1 MSGIIDENIVSL
13 VFDNSRF
20 QSGVT
25 DTLKIVSGLTKNLD
39 FAGAHA
45 FDSLDKSVRK
55 VDISPLSKAF
65 DTLTDKSTW
74 ATTTALNCMIRLEN
88 RVIEFAKRVTD
99 ALTVKPIMEGF
110 NTYEAR
116 LEATQT
122 IMSATGES
130 LDKVNKKIDELNK
143 YSDETIYSFKDMTM
157 NIGKFTN
164 AGVSLDDSVQ
174 AIMGVSNAAAIAGAN
189 ANEASRAMYN
199 LAQSLAMGYVQYID
213 WKSIENAN
221 MATKDFK
228 KHIADVGVA
237 MGTVEKI
244 NEDLYKVAGKEY
256 NLQGLFKD
264 ALKDQWLTSDTL
276 INVLKEYA
284 DSETEIGKKAFAAAK
299 DLKTL
304 TQMMDTLR
312 EGAASKWAQTF
323 QLLIGDLTEAKVM
336 LKQVA
341 APIEEIIDMSAEF
354 RNGLISQGFT
364 DGFSELKDTIEAAG
378 LSNDDFEKKLINHA
392 RVEGV
397 HIDTLIKKY
406 DNLAGVITAG
416 GIPKQIISDVL
427 TDMAKSAEDTA
438 ETFDEEIK
446 RIDSFNAAVERVKK
460 QHFETTY
467 AERTAMMEELTKA
480 GFNYANTSSLV
491 TRVLNGEKL
500 TMEELSTAELRSLA
514 FTEEQVKKLSK
525 YQLSLG
531 DTTKRV
537 SQLTDQMSRANVRFL
552 WLDTLRSAME
562 TLKNVVGSAETAF
575 NQVFGKKLPDGFQTA
590 VERIHSFVEGLQLT
604 QDKIDKL
611 THGFRGIFLVL
622 DAVGYAMKSGINF
635 VIKVLNT
642 MLPSLNLNLFDM
654 TDKVGNLG
662 ERFNHFVKSVHPL
675 EAAFKKME
683 PYLERVPKLLAKA
696 VEKGKEFAKLGKDAV
711 DKFIEGM
718 EGNKSTLIG
727 KIGNLFKQVIE
738 SIKQIFK
745 TGFSLFGKD
754 SIGGD
759 ITKGVTDAFKIAK
772 KSIEKTIDMIASFFS
787 STSANG
793 KRLATAAKDIDYG
806 LILRLGIFGTALKH
820 LIKAFFDVKSTFK
833 STTTF
838 LGSMMNFLKS
848 SQNLFTSIKL
858 GVDKVTN
865 TMSIKN
871 LAQSISELGE
881 TVKNIALSVLLIS
894 ISCRLLSKCSWSDIS
909 KAQTILGTVSGL
921 LVGMIIALSAID
933 KNMGNKFSFKGIN
946 MILSS
951 GVLGVLGA
959 VIMELTVCMGIIALL
974 LHKNPGAMMAA
985 FGIVSG
991 LIIELGGLAVAIAAV
1006 SKIANPLAIAAGA
1019 AVIVALGTAILPT
1032 VAAVI
1037 ILGKMKT
1044 NELIRGGLAT
1054 GIIIG
1059 VLVGIAIGCVALA
1072 SQLTVAGPAIATVSL
1087 LVGSLGT
1094 AVLEIALACKMMADV
1109 KFDTIIKVGLL
1120 ITYIAGIATAMA
1132 ILTKTAGFGAIGAG
1146 MLIIGFSASLLLIA
1160 LGIEKLGSLSE
1171 DAIAKGLSVMVVLGG
1186 IFTVMA
1192 LFSRKST
1199 SSIKFLKQGKN
1210 TAYQKDS
1217 AGGMLGMYVGF
1228 AVACYVLAL
1237 AIGKLAAYS
1246 PEQLAVGLGVII
1258 VLSGVFDVMLICSQG
1273 MAKAGKGGAAALLAL
1288 VGAVAL
1294 LALVAA
1300 KIGEVDGESLA
1311 KGVIAIS
1318 ILSLVVESL
1327 IKTSRRLAYAKGI
1340 APALLTMAV
1349 LLTSIGLCITI
1360 VSKYSGENLL
1370 GATVAIAALMEMVA
1384 LVSKQLSKNVIHKNT
1399 LKSMAMLTALVVAAG
1414 AAIAI
1419 VCAFSKN
1426 GKEAIG
1432 AAAALSLVMLSLA
1445 GTSVI
1450 ITKFGTGTGSF
1461 AKSIIVIGLL
1471 SAMMIALGY
1480 AFSLLVGL
1488 DCDQMLTAAESLLK
1502 VMTGLTVLAVACAA
1516 IGAIGPGAFIGVGV
1530 IAALMVAIAGIGILA
1545 AWAVMEFIIKHE
1557 DDINKL
1563 GKILENFGKKLAP
1576 LGNSFKNLNKDSLD
1590 GFVSLMETFAKM
1602 SKMKFGD
1609 DDVKGVSTLS
1619 EFSKFLPELARSM
1632 VQFSNILTDG
1642 KFDSDQVKAA
1652 AACGEMVAKIW
1663 NTLPKEGGRIQDLLG
1678 KTKDLADFTK
1688 NLAPLGEGI
1697 RDFAIAVG
1705 NEDLD
1710 YELANKAAAI
1720 AETISKLQNNLPSY
1734 DGTLQEWFGSKQS
1747 LLDFGT
1753 SLWQFGRAC
1762 RFFAEGVRGYDE
1774 VAPDYD
1780 LAKKAGDM
1788 AEVLSKLQNNLPS
1801 YDGRLQ
1807 EWFGT
1812 KQDLVTFGNSLWQF
1826 GRGCRFFAEGIR
1838 GYGETPPD
1846 YDLADTAANVAK
1858 TLATLES
1865 RLPSYGGKLT
1875 KWFGEKQDLQTFGQ
1889 QLGSFGEQLGGVLNC
1904 WANTKA
1910 TSLQVERA
1918 EQLAQFAADL
1928 ETNLPTTDGKLTGW
1942 FSKKQ
1947 DLSHFAENLGPFGKG
1962 ISAFMENI
1970 QGIEVVDAILVTRA
1984 IQGLNNLAEESNINN
1999 IDALAAINKEN
2010 VISCKEN
2017 VVELAKMLIAFEEN
2031 MKGINGYNLSSV
2043 TNSLKNLIDMATTI
2057 DGANYGGLSDFK
2069 TGMENIA
2076 YDSIDN
2082 FCNVFDGADEKVS
2095 GAFDIFNSTVESA
2108 MYENLDS
2115 WKSVGNHLIVQFG
2128 SGVLEKMSD
2137 AREQGEKVARETR
2150 DGYNSYHMDFFA
2162 AGQNFVSGLVDGMKA
2177 DMWRAAWIADELG
2190 KNTIAALKK
2199 ALDEH
2204 SPSKITYGMGE
2215 YFVDG
2220 LTNGIESKY
2229 DQAIRSSDGLGNGLI
2244 DAMQKA
2250 MNDVN
2255 DMMNSDTDAFTIRP
2269 VVDLSNVEDASN
2281 NIAKLFDN
2289 SPSIKS
2295 AVSNISSMYGT
2306 SSSKYASLI
2315 DTLNGIERG
2324 GNTTN
2329 NTYNVNGVTY
2339 DDGTN
2344 VANAVESLISA
2355 ANIRRRV

>member
-130 LDKVNKKIDELNK
+130 LDKVNKKIDELNR

-244 NEDLYKVAGKEY
+244 NEDLYKVAGNEY

-276 INVLKEYA
+276 ITVLKEYA
-284 DSETEIGKKAFAAAK
+284 DGETEIGKKAFAAAK
-299 DLKTL
+299 DIKTF

-354 RNGLISQGFT
+354 RNGLISQAFT

-378 LSNDDFEKKLINHA
+378 LSNDDFEKNLIRHA

-537 SQLTDQMSRANVRFL
+537 SQLTDQMGRANVKFL

-590 VERIHSFVEGLQLT
+590 AERVHTFVEGLQLT

-611 THGFRGIFLVL
+611 THGFKGIFLVL

-642 MLPSLNLNLFDM
+642 MIPGFNLNLFDM
-654 TDKVGNLG
+654 TDKVGTLG
-662 ERFNHFVKSVHPL
+662 ERFNNFVKSVHPL

-683 PYLERVPKLLAKA
+683 PHLKKVPVLFGEAIGKA
-696 VEKGKEFAKLGKDAV
+696 KEFGKAGKDAV
-711 DKFIEGM
+711 MHFASGIKETIAKTGILNSIKDTIHSLILGIRSIIDEEVSAPEGSVGSTVRNAFDKVFTTVKKIITFVITTLKDFFNDG
-718 EGNKSTLIG
+718 EGNGKSLTTVAKNINFGLIAR
-727 KIGNLFKQVIE
+727 IGLMSGLMLKLTKMFTNFTKSLKATTTVLT
-738 SIKQIFK
+738 KLV
-745 TGFSLFGKD
+745 TGFSSFANTFGTFNTAV
-754 SIGGD
+754 
-759 ITKGVTDAFKIAK
+759 TKI
-772 KSIEKTIDMIASFFS
+772 
-787 STSANG
+787 STG
-793 KRLATAAKDIDYG
+793 IKRKATAQS
-806 LILRLGIFGTALKH
+806 LELLSETLR
-820 LIKAFFDVKSTFK
+820 
-833 STTTF
+833 
-838 LGSMMNFLKS
+838 
-848 SQNLFTSIKL
+848 
-858 GVDKVTN
+858 
-865 TMSIKN
+865 
-871 LAQSISELGE
+871 
-881 TVKNIALSVLLIS
+881 NIAVGVLLIA
-894 ISCRLLSKCSWSDIS
+894 ISCRILSRCSWEDMA
-909 KAQTILGTVSGL
+909 KAGVIFGVITTIFVGLFAAMYFMTRKTEKLNFGAITSLVTSG
-921 LVGMIIALSAID
+921 VFNIIALAIGELVLCIAA
-933 KNMGNKFSFKGIN
+933 MMLLVHIN
-946 MILSS
+946 PNAAFAAS
-951 GVLGVLGA
+951 
-959 VIMELTVCMGIIALL
+959 GIIAGLL
-974 LHKNPGAMMAA
+974 LE
-985 FGIVSG
+985 I
-991 LIIELGGLAVAIAAV
+991 GGLMIALVAV
-1006 SKIANPLAIAAGA
+1006 SKIGKPLVILSSTALLVALSGAILAVTAAILILGNMNTNSLLKGGA
-1019 AVIVALGTAILPT
+1019 ACGIIVVVLGAIVIGIVALSKKITMSLP
-1032 VAAVI
+1032 A
-1037 ILGKMKT
+1037 
-1044 NELIRGGLAT
+1044 
-1054 GIIIG
+1054 IIG
-1059 VLVGIAIGCVALA
+1059 ISIM
-1072 SQLTVAGPAIATVSL
+1072 
-1087 LVGSLGT
+1087 LGNITT
-1094 AVLEIALACKMMADV
+1094 AVLAIVAACVIMNNV
-1109 KFDTIIKVGLL
+1109 EWSSIGKVSILL
-1120 ITYIAGIATAMA
+1120 IELAVLSVAMTHLSKASVGSISAGLIM
-1132 ILTKTAGFGAIGAG
+1132 IG
-1146 MLIIGFSASLLLIA
+1146 LSASLLLLA
-1160 LGIEKLGSLSE
+1160 LGIKELATVQPE
-1171 DAIAKGLSVMVVLGG
+1171 DVFKGIVIIGVMGAICLAM
-1186 IFTVMA
+1186 MA
-1192 LFSRKST
+1192 FSKNANKVYKDKNVFAAST
-1199 SSIKFLKQGKN
+1199 SGGFMGMFIGFSISL
-1210 TAYQKDS
+1210 
-1217 AGGMLGMYVGF
+1217 LII
-1228 AVACYVLAL
+1228 AVA
-1237 AIGKLAAYS
+1237 IKKLASYS
-1246 PEQLAVGLGVII
+1246 PEQLAVGIAVIGAI
-1258 VLSGVFDVMLICSQG
+1258 SLIFDAMMLC
-1273 MAKAGKGGAAALLAL
+1273 AKG
-1288 VGAVAL
+1288 
-1294 LALVAA
+1294 
-1300 KIGEVDGESLA
+1300 LA
-1311 KGVIAIS
+1311 KGTKGAASSLLAMSACIAIITLCCIQLSKCDPMGVTVGVAAIAALS
-1318 ILSLVVESL
+1318 IVVDIMMLIARKLDGKKIAGSLLAMSVLILAIGTSL
-1327 IKTSRRLAYAKGI
+1327 
-1340 APALLTMAV
+1340 AV
-1349 LLTSIGLCITI
+1349 L
-1360 VSKYSGENLL
+1360 SKFKGGDLA
-1370 GATVAIAALMEMVA
+1370 GATVAIGALLLVISGVLAIFSQIKISAKTIASFSMLSLLVAAIGASIAIVA
-1384 LVSKQLSKNVIHKNT
+1384 AFTKDAKEA
-1399 LKSMAMLTALVVAAG
+1399 MAAAG
-1414 AAIAI
+1414 AISA
-1419 VCAFSKN
+1419 
-1426 GKEAIG
+1426 
-1432 AAAALSLVMLSLA
+1432 VMLSL
-1445 GTSVI
+1445 GMVSIMV
-1450 ITKFGTGTGSF
+1450 TKFGTGNGGF
-1461 AKSIIVIGLL
+1461 AKGVIIMGVLAGFMVAI
-1471 SAMMIALGY
+1471 GY
-1480 AFSLLVGL
+1480 AFSLILGF
-1488 DCDQMLTAAESLLK
+1488 DCDKMLAASESLLK
-1502 VMTGLTVLAVACAA
+1502 VMTALTVLAVACAA
-1516 IGAIGPGAFIGVGV
+1516 IGSIGPTAFIGVGV

-1557 DDINKL
+1557 EDIDKL

-1590 GFVSLMETFAKM
+1590 GFVSLMETFTKM

-1642 KFDSDQVKAA
+1642 KFDSEQVKAA

-1663 NTLPKEGGRIQDLLG
+1663 NTLPKEGGRVQDLLG

-1734 DGTLQEWFGSKQS
+1734 DGKLQEWFGSKQS

-1801 YDGRLQ
+1801 FDGKLQ
-1807 EWFGT
+1807 EWFGK

-1865 RLPSYGGKLT
+1865 RLPTYGGKLT

-1928 ETNLPTTDGKLTGW
+1928 ETNLPKTDGKLTGW

-1984 IQGLNNLAEESNINN
+1984 IQGLNNLAEESDINN

-2255 DMMNSDTDAFTIRP
+2255 DMMNSDSDAFTIRP
-2269 VVDLSNVEDASN
+2269 VVDLSNVEDASS